1 MEVLSIAVMGIV
13 NILCF
18 IFGAKVGQS
27 VAKGESVKLP
37 DINPINAI
45 REHTEKTQTEKAQR
59 QERERIDTIMHNI
72 DVYDGTSV
80 GQKEVPK
87 G

>member
-18 IFGAKVGQS
+18 VFGAKVGQS
-27 VAKGESVKLP
+27 VAKGEAVKLP
-37 DINPINAI
+37 EMNPINAI
-45 REHTEKTQTEKAQR
+45 REHTAKTQAEKEQR
-59 QERERIDTIMHNI
+59 QERDRVDTIMHNI

-80 GQKEVPK
+80 GQREVPK

>member
-1 MEVLSIAVMGIV
+1 MDVLQMAIMGAV

-18 IFGAKVGQS
+18 VYGAKVGQS
-27 VAKGESVKLP
+27 VAKGETVKLP
-37 DINPINAI
+37 DMNPVNAI
-45 REHTEKTQTEKAQR
+45 REHSAKTQAEKEQK
-59 QERERIDTIMHNI
+59 QERDRVDTIMHNI

-80 GQKEVPK
+80 GQREVPR